1 MKKFLLVFSVCIL
14 TIGEVFAKPQLV
26 SGKVINDA
34 DEEPIIG
41 AAVQVKGTT
50 KGTITDFDGRFE
62 IEVEPG
68 SLLVISFVGMS
79 SQEVAAEDGVVIR
92 LAENS
97 KQLDEVM
104 VVAFG
109 TSTKKSFT
117 GSASV
122 VKADEISSRQTSN
135 VSDALAGQVAGVQ
148 GLNTSGQPGTMSAIR
163 IRGIGSM
170 ASSNAPLYVIDGI
183 PADDDA
189 VSTLN
194 NSDIASVTVLKDAAS
209 NALYGA
215 RGANG
220 VILITTKRGS
230 TREAQIKIDAKWGVN
245 QRGVPTY
252 DVM

>member
-92 LAENS
+92 MAENS

-122 VKADEISSRQTSN
+122 VKAFI
-135 VSDALAGQVAGVQ
+135 
-148 GLNTSGQPGTMSAIR
+148 
-163 IRGIGSM
+163 IG
-170 ASSNAPLYVIDGI
+170 G
-183 PADDDA
+183 
-189 VSTLN
+189 
-194 NSDIASVTVLKDAAS
+194 
-209 NALYGA
+209 
-215 RGANG
+215 
-220 VILITTKRGS
+220 
-230 TREAQIKIDAKWGVN
+230 
-245 QRGVPTY
+245 
-252 DVM
+252 